1 MREQRRRLIADW
13 PGNGRDRPVV
23 NRALGGG
30 PSEVDG
36 TRLAD

>member
-1 MREQRRRLIADW
+1 MPHSTLRPLEA
-13 PGNGRDRPVV
+13 RDRPVV

-36 TRLAD
+36 ASLAD